1 MIKRF
6 VRLFY
11 LLSVTAAGLLVS
23 QPLASQP
30 LSTSS
35 GQAYPNKP
43 VKIIV
48 PFAPGGGNDF
58 IARFIAQRLTTALG
72 QQVVVENRPG
82 GGGSIGV
89 DAGLKMPADGYVLT
103 LISSAYTVHPSLY
116 RLKFDPINDI
126 TPIIQISQ
134 GPLML
139 VINPALPVTN
149 VQQLIALAKSR
160 PGKLNFAS
168 SGQGSTIHLAAE
180 LFANMS
186 GVRMSH
192 IPYKGT
198 GPALADTISGQTDLY
213 FSSSGSALPYVRA
226 GRLRAL
232 GLTGT
237 QRLAAEP
244 DIATIAESGV
254 PGYEVILW
262 HGLAGPK
269 GLPPTVTE
277 RINTEVNK
285 ILKLKET
292 ADLLQSDGVSPSGG
306 TPEQLQARIAKEI
319 GVWRKLINDAGIKAD

>member
-1 MIKRF
+1 MINRF
-6 VRLFY
+6 VRLLF
-11 LLSVTAAGLLVS
+11 LLSAAAAALLAA
-23 QPLASQP
+23 QPSLAQP
-30 LSTSS
+30 
-35 GQAYPNKP
+35 YPNKP

-72 QQVVVENRPG
+72 QPVVVENRPG

-89 DAGLKMPADGYVLT
+89 DAGLKLPADGYSLT

-116 RLKFDPINDI
+116 KLKFDPINDI

-134 GPLML
+134 GPLVL
-139 VINPALPVTN
+139 VVNPALPAKN
-149 VQQLIALAKSR
+149 VQELIALAKSR

-180 LFANMS
+180 LFASMA
-186 GVRMSH
+186 GVKMSH

-213 FSSSGSALPYVRA
+213 FSSAGSALPHVRS

-232 GLTGT
+232 GVTGT

-244 DIATIAESGV
+244 DIAPIAESGL

-262 HGLAGPK
+262 HALAGPK
-269 GLPPTVTE
+269 GLPPAITE
-277 RINTEVNK
+277 RINLEVNK

-292 ADLLQSDGVSPSGG
+292 AELLQSDGVSPAGG
-306 TPEQLQARIAKEI
+306 TPEQLQTRIAREI
-319 GVWRKLINDAGIKAD
+319 GVWRKVISEAGIRAE